1 MNFHIDRETNRVSR
15 QEFERLFAEAFDYL
29 SAERQRLG
37 DNLKEDLWLALRH
50 EGSFIHRYMVDDYL
64 VGVASLIEL
73 LIPYQ
78 GKVERWAHYIPRP
91 TGRHKVAPAAGGTQ
105 KSFKKQARQFC
116 DEENF
121 DRLLVVHNPTSP
133 AALAVTATWG
143 REWDGRKYFETPEVK
158 TLDETFGDARRAFG
172 YPDTMRCFVMGKAS

>member
-1 MNFHIDRETNRVSR
+1 MSFNIDRTTNSVSR
-15 QEFERLFAEAFDYL
+15 EEFERLFAEAFDYL

-37 DNLKEDLWLALRH
+37 DNLKEDLWQALH
-50 EGSFIHRYMVDDYL
+50 FEGSFIHRCMVDDYL

-73 LIPYQ
+73 LVPYQ
-78 GKVERWAHYIPRP
+78 DKNERWAHYITP
-91 TGRHKVAPAAGGTQ
+91 TYGQTQ
-105 KSFKKQARQFC
+105 SGSRSWWYSEEFQKQARQFC

-143 REWDGRKYFETPEVK
+143 REWYGRKYFEKPEVK
-158 TLDETFGDARRAFG
+158 TLIETFGNARTAFG
-172 YPDTMRCFVMGKAS
+172 YPDTMRCFIMGKAS